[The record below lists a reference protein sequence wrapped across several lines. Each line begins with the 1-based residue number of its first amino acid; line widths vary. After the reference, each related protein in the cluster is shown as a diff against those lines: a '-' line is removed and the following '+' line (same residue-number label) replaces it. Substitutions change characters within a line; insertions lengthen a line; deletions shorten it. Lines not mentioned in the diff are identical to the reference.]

1 MTYIDKLDYFLN
13 YISDKEGYVYSH
25 DIYNELKGIYSTT
38 ELTLTVEKLHLDKY
52 IDVKIDNSPNVNKVE
67 TPYYCRINYHG
78 LRFIENGGYKS
89 EIKRIKK
96 TKFISNAKIGMI
108 IIHSIIIIIIAIAG
122 VYVSYDS
129 NKKEEIINK
138 NNIVIDSLTKRIDKL
153 ENNNVNKLP
162 LTHGI
167 VNKRVKW

>member
-1 MTYIDKLDYFLN
+1 
-13 YISDKEGYVYSH
+13 
-25 DIYNELKGIYSTT
+25 
-38 ELTLTVEKLHLDKY
+38 
-52 IDVKIDNSPNVNKVE
+52 
-67 TPYYCRINYHG
+67 
-78 LRFIENGGYKS
+78 
-89 EIKRIKK
+89 
-96 TKFISNAKIGMI
+96 MI